1 MMLYPTITELC
12 NQENCN
18 RYELVIA
25 VAKCARH
32 VTDIV
37 VEAREAAD
45 ASREADRL
53 PSKSEMASIYEN
65 EKAVSV
71 AVDKLHSGEYKVVR

>member
-1 MMLYPTITELC
+1 MLYPTVSQLC
-12 NQENCN
+12 NENIN

-37 VEAREAAD
+37 CEAREHAEAI
-45 ASREADRL
+45 RESDRL
-53 PSKSEMASIYEN
+53 LGKSDCVSEHEN
-65 EKAVSV
+65 DKAVSV
-71 AVDKLHSGEYKVVR
+71 AVDKIYSGEYKILK

>member
-1 MMLYPTITELC
+1 MLYPTVSQLC
-12 NQENCN
+12 NDKVN

-37 VEAREAAD
+37 CEAREKAEAI
-45 ASREADRL
+45 RESDRL
-53 PSKSEMASIYEN
+53 LGKTEIVSEYEN

-71 AVDKLHSGEYKVVR
+71 AVDKLYAGEYTILK